1 MQTDAASAMLLARKN
16 FSYLAEAMDEAHLA
30 KLKGGALGYNHS
42 LMVAGWI
49 DQGQLDQLN
58 LELEAACEARARDI
72 PCHT

>member
-1 MQTDAASAMLLARKN
+1 MALARKN
-16 FSYLAEAMDEAHLA
+16 YAYFVEATDRSHLA

-72 PCHT
+72 PSHT